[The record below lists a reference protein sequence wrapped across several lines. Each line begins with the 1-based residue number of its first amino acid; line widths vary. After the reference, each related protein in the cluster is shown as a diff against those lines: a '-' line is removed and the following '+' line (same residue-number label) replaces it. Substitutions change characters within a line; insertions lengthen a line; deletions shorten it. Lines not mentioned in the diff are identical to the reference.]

1 MKFRLKL
8 MLGMLCLLALLFG
21 AGGSFLISLSFESSL
36 EREKESAQESYQM
49 ILNTMSLVSTMD
61 VLTNN
66 KDISN
71 IIDQLYSE
79 TNSTW
84 SALCLSDSEMILSEK
99 GAVEFFDVD
108 HEEVDA
114 GHSVISFLPDT
125 SDEHYLQLSGAFM
138 VDQELYYL
146 DALLDISSVYD
157 VRAQQQDVYRIIF
170 VALVA
175 LCSVLASVLAWV
187 LTRPLSKLSRASRD
201 IASGNLAS
209 RSKIRTNDEV
219 GKLSE
224 DFDIMAHQV
233 EKSVLSMQESMEQQ
247 ERFMGSF
254 AHELKTPMT
263 AIIGYADLLRQGRLD
278 PEEQQSAAEYIFS
291 ESARL
296 ESLSLKLLDIF
307 VLDRRDFE
315 LTPESPAHLVEEVIV
330 SLSHTLAKEGITII
344 GECEEGLCYL
354 EPDLVKSLI
363 INLVDNARKATG
375 LGGTIKVVVTM
386 IPEGCCIQVI
396 DDGKGIPPDSLE
408 HLAEA
413 FYRVDK
419 SRSRAEGGAGL
430 GLMLCVKVAEL
441 HDGMLEVESEVHR
454 GTCMTAELRGGRA

>member
-1 MKFRLKL
+1 M
-8 MLGMLCLLALLFG
+8 LALLFG
-21 AGGSFLISLSFESSL
+21 VGGSFLISLSFESSL
-36 EREKESAQESYQM
+36 EREKESVQESYQM
-49 ILNTMSLVSTMD
+49 ILDTMSFVSSMNMP
-61 VLTNN
+61 TND
-66 KDISN
+66 KEISN
-71 IIDQLYSE
+71 IIEQLYSQ
-79 TNSTW
+79 STSVW
-84 SALCLSDSEMILSEK
+84 SALRLSNTNAILNEK
-99 GAVEFFDVD
+99 GAVDLLAVD
-108 HEEVDA
+108 HEAVDA
-114 GHSVISFLPDT
+114 SHSVISLLPDN
-125 SDEHYLQLSGAFM
+125 SNNHYLQLSGAFT

-146 DALLDISSVYD
+146 DTLSDISSLYAARD
-157 VRAQQQDVYRIIF
+157 QQQYVYRITFI
-170 VALVA
+170 VLIA
-175 LCSVLASVLAWV
+175 LCAVLAFVMAWL

-209 RSKIRTNDEV
+209 RSKIRSNDEV

-233 EKSVLSMQESMEQQ
+233 EKSVLSMQESMDQQ

-263 AIIGYADLLRQGRLD
+263 AIIGYADLLRRGRLD
-278 PEEQQSAAEYIFS
+278 LEEQKSAAEYIFS

-315 LTPESPAHLVEEVIV
+315 LVPESPAHLVEEIII
-330 SLSHTLAKEGITII
+330 SLSHTLAKEGITIT

-363 INLVDNARKATG
+363 INLIDNARKATG
-375 LGGTIKVVVTM
+375 LGGNITVVTTM

-430 GLMLCVKVAEL
+430 GLMLCVKIAEL
-441 HDGMLEVESEVHR
+441 HEGLLEVESEVHR